1 MKPTLSMLML
11 LILNVGQENK
21 MKYNTL
27 TLINKYI
34 GYLWKASNGQGHGVH
49 SPFVYA
55 FIKNVLNTPSKGED
69 IHAIE
74 LYRQQLLNNQ
84 TQITILDLGAGANL
98 QGNKSKTIAQ
108 IAKGAL
114 KPKKYS
120 TLLNR
125 IVAYYQPHQIL
136 EMGTSLG
143 ITTCY
148 LAQGAPK
155 ASVVT
160 MEGAPAVA
168 KEALTTFNS
177 LGYQNI
183 QLIEGNFDQSLPN
196 YLNSIETIG
205 IAYVDGNHRYA
216 PTMQY
221 FNLLLNKSDEESIFI
236 FDDIHWSSE
245 MEKAW
250 EEIKGDKRV
259 SLTIDLFYIGIVFLK
274 KGNKEKENFII
285 KF

>member
-1 MKPTLSMLML
+1 
-11 LILNVGQENK
+11 
-21 MKYNTL
+21 MKYNTF
-27 TLINKYI
+27 TLIYKYI
-34 GYLWKASNGQGHGVH
+34 RYLWKASNGRGHGVH

-55 FIKNVLNTPSKGED
+55 FIKNVLNTKSEGAIVD
-69 IHAIE
+69 AIE

-84 TQITILDLGAGANL
+84 KEITILDLGAGADL
-98 QGNKSKTIAQ
+98 KGNASRTIAQ

-120 TLLNR
+120 TLLSR
-125 IVAYYQPHQIL
+125 IVAYFQPRHVV

-148 LAQGAPK
+148 LAYGVPE

-160 MEGAPAVA
+160 MEGAPTVA
-168 KEALTTFNS
+168 QEALTTFKN
-177 LGYQNI
+177 LGFQNI

-196 YLNSIETIG
+196 YLQSISAVG
-205 IAYVDGNHRYA
+205 IAYVDGNHKYT
-216 PTMQY
+216 PTMHY
-221 FNLLLNKSDEESIFI
+221 FNLLLAKSDEHSIFI

-250 EEIKGDKRV
+250 EEIKADARI

-274 KGNKEKENFII
+274 KGNKEKENFTI

>member
-1 MKPTLSMLML
+1 
-11 LILNVGQENK
+11 
-21 MKYNTL
+21 MKYNTF
-27 TLINKYI
+27 TLISKYI
-34 GYLWKASNGQGHGVH
+34 SYLWKASNGRGHGVH

-55 FIKNVLNTPSKGED
+55 FIKNVLNTQSKGD
-69 IHAIE
+69 IVDAIE
-74 LYRQQLLNNQ
+74 LYRRQLLNKQ
-84 TQITILDLGAGANL
+84 KAITILDLGAGADSK
-98 QGNKSKTIAQ
+98 GNKSRTIAQ

-120 TLLNR
+120 TLLSR
-125 IVAYYQPHQIL
+125 IVSYYQPHHVL

-148 LAQGAPK
+148 LAHGVPN

-160 MEGAPAVA
+160 MEGAPTVA
-168 KEALTTFNS
+168 QEALTTFKN
-177 LGYQNI
+177 LGFQNI

-196 YLNSIETIG
+196 YLQTISTVG

-216 PTMQY
+216 PTMHY
-221 FNLLLNKSDEESIFI
+221 FNLLLAKSDEHSIFI

-250 EEIKGDKRV
+250 AEIKADARIA
-259 SLTIDLFYIGIVFLK
+259 LTIDLFYIGIVFLK
-274 KGNKEKENFII
+274 KGNKEKENFTI

>member
-1 MKPTLSMLML
+1 
-11 LILNVGQENK
+11 

-27 TLINKYI
+27 VLINKYI
-34 GYLWKASNGQGHGVH
+34 SYLWKASNGRGHGVH

-55 FIKNVLNTPSKGED
+55 FIKNVLNTKSTGESID
-69 IHAIE
+69 AIE
-74 LYRQQLLNNQ
+74 NYRHQLLSNQ
-84 TQITILDLGAGANL
+84 NKITILDLGAGADS
-98 QGNKSKTIAQ
+98 QGNKSRTIAQ
-108 IAKGAL
+108 IAKRAL

-120 TLLNR
+120 TLLSR
-125 IVAYYQPHQIL
+125 IVAYFQPSHIL

-148 LAQGAPK
+148 LAQAVPS

-168 KEALTTFNS
+168 KQALATFKN
-177 LGYQNI
+177 LGFQNI

-196 YLNSIETIG
+196 YLNSISTIG
-205 IAYVDGNHRYA
+205 ITYVDGNHRYK
-216 PTMQY
+216 PTMEY
-221 FNLLLNKSDEESIFI
+221 FNLLLTKSDEQTILI

-250 EEIKGDKRV
+250 EEIKADPRV

-274 KGNKEKENFII
+274 KGNKEKENFTIR
-285 KF
+285 F

>member
-1 MKPTLSMLML
+1 MKLMLSTLML
-11 LILNVGQENK
+11 LILNVAQENK

-27 TLINKYI
+27 ILINKYI
-34 GYLWKASNGQGHGVH
+34 SYLWKASNGRGHGVH

-55 FIKNVLNTPSKGED
+55 FIKNVLNTKSKGEG
-69 IHAIE
+69 IHSIE

-84 TQITILDLGAGANL
+84 TQITILDLGAGADL
-98 QGNKSKTIAQ
+98 QGSKSKTIAQ
-108 IAKGAL
+108 IAKGAF

-125 IVAYYQPHQIL
+125 IVAYYQPNQIL

-148 LAQGAPK
+148 LAQAAP
-155 ASVVT
+155 AAWVVT
-160 MEGAPAVA
+160 MEGSPAVA
-168 KEALTTFNS
+168 MEALKTFNS

-183 QLIEGNFDQSLPN
+183 KLIEGNFDQSLPN
-196 YLNSIETIG
+196 YLKSIETIG
-205 IAYVDGNHRYA
+205 IAYVDGNHKYT
-216 PTMQY
+216 PTIHY
-221 FNLLLNKSDEESIFI
+221 FNLLLNKSNEESIFI

-250 EEIKGDKRV
+250 EEIKADARV

-274 KGNKEKENFII
+274 KGNKEKENFAI

>member
-1 MKPTLSMLML
+1 MPWTQSMHLL
-11 LILNVGQENK
+11 LILNVGQRNK
-21 MKYNTL
+21 MKYHTL

-34 GYLWKASNGQGHGVH
+34 SYLWKASNGRGHGVH

-55 FIKNVLNTPSKGED
+55 FIKNVLNTNSED

-74 LYRQQLLNNQ
+74 LYRQQLLNNKKE
-84 TQITILDLGAGANL
+84 ITIVDLGAGAAAH
-98 QGNKSKTIAQ
+98 GNKSKQ
-108 IAKGAL
+108 IAKIAKSAL
-114 KPKKYS
+114 KHKKYA

-125 IVAYYQPHQIL
+125 IVAYYQPNHIL

-148 LAQGAPK
+148 LALGAPN

-168 KEALTTFNS
+168 QEALNTFNN
-177 LGYQNI
+177 LGYKNI
-183 QLIEGNFDQSLPN
+183 KLIKGNFDETLPN
-196 YLNSIETIG
+196 YLNSIATIG
-205 IAYVDGNHRYA
+205 MAYVDGNHRYT
-216 PTMQY
+216 PTMNY
-221 FNLLLNKSDEESIFI
+221 FNLLLNKSDDSSIFI

-250 EEIKGDKRV
+250 EEIKANAGV

-274 KGNKEKENFII
+274 KGNKEKENFTI

>member
-1 MKPTLSMLML
+1 ML
-11 LILNVGQENK
+11 LTLNVGQENK

-34 GYLWKASNGQGHGVH
+34 SYLWKASNGQGHGVH

-55 FIKNVLNTPSKGED
+55 FIKNVLNTPSIGD
-69 IHAIE
+69 GIDAIE
-74 LYRQQLLNNQ
+74 LYRQELLCNQ
-84 TQITILDLGAGANL
+84 KEITILDMGAGADL
-98 QGNKSKTIAQ
+98 QGSKSKTIAQ

-120 TLLNR
+120 ALLNR
-125 IVAYYQPHQIL
+125 IVAYYQPNQIL

-148 LAQGAPK
+148 LAQGAAN
-155 ASVVT
+155 ASVAT

-168 KEALTTFNS
+168 KEALNTFNN
-177 LGYQNI
+177 LGYKNI
-183 QLIEGNFDQSLPN
+183 QLINGNFDETLPN
-196 YLNSIETIG
+196 YLNSIESIG

-216 PTMQY
+216 PTIQY
-221 FNLLLNKSDEESIFI
+221 FNLLLNKSDEQSILI
-236 FDDIHWSSE
+236 FDDIHWSRE

-250 EEIKGDKRV
+250 EEIKADARV
-259 SLTIDLFYIGIVFLK
+259 SITIDLFYIGIVFLK
-274 KGNKEKENFII
+274 KGNKEKENFTI

>member
-148 LAQGAPK
+148 LAEGVPN

-168 KEALTTFNS
+168 QEALATFKH

-183 QLIEGNFDQSLPN
+183 QLIEGNFDQSLPQ
-196 YLNSIETIG
+196 YLQGISTIG

-274 KGNKEKENFII
+274 KGNKEKENFTI